1 MRPGCTHCFVLQE
14 LSFLFRAKKKPS
26 LPFGILT
33 IEKPPQFLS
42 HLLVF
47 DLLLVLEVLI
57 VLTGYHACELV
68 EGNVCGQRDLRIVD
82 IMQDKRRVACA
93 FALIHVVINFGS
105 HPFGSGRNH
114 WRFPGSFGILND
126 SQMVPKFFSAVIVLR
141 LECCKILWKR
151 RQQRNYFRICSV
163 FIQIWV
169 IVAFYHLS
177 QRIQIFLFF

>member
-1 MRPGCTHCFVLQE
+1 MIRYPGRMKNHME
-14 LSFLFRAKKKPS
+14 SEFR
-26 LPFGILT
+26 ILT

-68 EGNVCGQRDLRIVD
+68 EGNVCWKRDLRIVD

-105 HPFGSGRNH
+105 HSFGSGRNH

-126 SQMVPKFFSAVIVLR
+126 TQMIPEFFSAVIVLR
-141 LECCKILWKR
+141 LKCCKILCKR
-151 RQQRNYFRICSV
+151 RQQRNYFRICSI